1 MIKITEI
8 TVKIHIKGDTG
19 SFSITSQPNTDI
31 LAAFWGVKCIAEEQ
45 ERKIFRRD
53 QELKRHRK
61 PIIHVDFSDL
71 ERFINEL
78 GEETAR
84 LRRK

>member
-31 LAAFWGVKCIAEEQ
+31 LAAFLGVKCIAEEQ
-45 ERKIFRRD
+45 ERMIFRRD
-53 QELKRHRK
+53 QELKRYQKHK
-61 PIIHVDFSDL
+61 IVVDFSDL
-71 ERFINEL
+71 ERIINEL
-78 GEETAR
+78 GEEVTQLKR
-84 LRRK
+84 